1 MDYESFE
8 MTYMSRQMAPA
19 LLLVAFLRICR
30 RGPADELITSLMLPA
45 TKSKQI
51 RKMVPVTVPIQTQPI
66 MILGPTTEARG
77 ISLNVS

>member
-1 MDYESFE
+1 
-8 MTYMSRQMAPA
+8 
-19 LLLVAFLRICR
+19 
-30 RGPADELITSLMLPA
+30 LMLPA